1 MAAGDGGKTL
11 GVAVANPTLDGFKV
25 ASVIEADNASLT
37 LAFYGVTAVVQPAS
51 AAQTTTAATWVTV
64 CATKAAFASSDD
76 ATTFINAVKQV
87 QTVMKTLGLWKG
99 TA

>member
-1 MAAGDGGKTL
+1 MAAGDGGRTL
-11 GVAVANPTLDGFKV
+11 GVAVANPLLDGLKV
-25 ASVIEADNASLT
+25 PSVIEAETATLK

-51 AAQTTTAATWVTV
+51 AAQTTTAATWATV
-64 CATKAAFASSDD
+64 CATRAAFASTDD
-76 ATTFINAVKQV
+76 ATTFINAVKQL